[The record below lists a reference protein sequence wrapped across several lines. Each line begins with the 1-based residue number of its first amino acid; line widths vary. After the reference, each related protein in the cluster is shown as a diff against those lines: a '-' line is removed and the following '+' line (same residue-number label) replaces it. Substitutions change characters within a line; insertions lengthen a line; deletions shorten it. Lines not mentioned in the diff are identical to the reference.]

1 MQKEL
6 QDSNDKIIANAATIS
21 GFQADLR
28 DANQT
33 MEEMHETNDTLAN
46 ENDRLSNQV
55 ALSESHLTSFQTEL
69 VLVKQKLGSAVA
81 SIALKDKTTRDLR
94 EALKG
99 LEEKNFNLLAELKG
113 KSVSVFK
120 GR

>member
-1 MQKEL
+1 LQKEL
-6 QDSNDKIIANAATIS
+6 QDSNDNSTANAATIS

-28 DANQT
+28 DAHQT

-55 ALSESHLTSFQTEL
+55 VLSESHLMSLQTEL
-69 VLVKQKLGSAVA
+69 VIVKQKLGSAVA
-81 SIALKDKTTRDLR
+81 RISLKDKTTRDLR

-99 LEEKNFNLLAELKG
+99 LEYYKY
-113 KSVSVFK
+113 
-120 GR
+120 

>member
-1 MQKEL
+1 LQKEL

-55 ALSESHLTSFQTEL
+55 ALSESHLTSLQTQT
-69 VLVKQKLGSAVA
+69 VIVKEKLGSAVA
-81 SIALKDKTTRDLR
+81 SISLKDYL
-94 EALKG
+94 
-99 LEEKNFNLLAELKG
+99 
-113 KSVSVFK
+113 
-120 GR
+120 